1 MSLATGQEVIYT
13 LGDSE
18 MSGTPSGHCHSE
30 PLYWIQFKQSL
41 MNTYPTADTNGTI
54 SWAEAVQFA
63 HSSGPEFMAWFAV
76 TYWHLM
82 GERVDLGE
90 LEALHTDWAL
100 DRIADLVFS

>member
-1 MSLATGQEVIYT
+1 MNKGTSGAPST
-13 LGDSE
+13 LILDSVQ
-18 MSGTPSGHCHSE
+18 T
-30 PLYWIQFKQSL
+30 KA
-41 MNTYPTADTNGTI
+41 MNTYPTADSNGTI

-76 TYWHLM
+76 TYWHMM
-82 GERVDLGE
+82 GERIDLGE